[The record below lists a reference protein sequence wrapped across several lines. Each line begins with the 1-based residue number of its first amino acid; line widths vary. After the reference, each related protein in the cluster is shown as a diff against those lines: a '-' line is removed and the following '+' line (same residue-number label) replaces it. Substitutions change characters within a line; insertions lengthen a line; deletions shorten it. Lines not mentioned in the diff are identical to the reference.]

1 LLDINAILLSTP
13 SRCNAAYKVHEDI
26 ADHLHAQRMVL
37 PRIPHDLQKPHARIL
52 LLVVPCP
59 RSVDEVLVC

>member
-1 LLDINAILLSTP
+1 LLDINAILFVNSTP
-13 SRCNAAYKVHEDI
+13 VNAAYKVHEDI

>member
-1 LLDINAILLSTP
+1 
-13 SRCNAAYKVHEDI
+13 
-26 ADHLHAQRMVL
+26 MVL